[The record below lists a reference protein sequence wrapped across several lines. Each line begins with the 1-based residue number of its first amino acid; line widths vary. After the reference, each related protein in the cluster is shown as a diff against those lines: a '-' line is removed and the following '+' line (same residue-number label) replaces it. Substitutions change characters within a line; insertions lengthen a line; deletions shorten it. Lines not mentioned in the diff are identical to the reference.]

1 MLTDRARIEG
11 QMTADISWQQE
22 LSSQQRD
29 DVAMFIHNE
38 AALLDERR
46 LEEWLEL
53 FASDGLLWIPTR
65 TDADPTRHVSIIY
78 DDVPR
83 LRTRV
88 TRLLSGKEY
97 AQDPPSNTLR
107 QVSNLVCRADADGL
121 VRARAVMVIYE
132 TRRMAAPLLILPCRA
147 TYRLRTVDPADALAG
162 SPAAAGLAAPFRI
175 VEKRLDLLETQR
187 HFESLSFLL

>member
-1 MLTDRARIEG
+1 MMTDTARTGG
-11 QMTADISWQQE
+11 QMTANISWQQE

-53 FASDGLLWIPTR
+53 FAPDGLLWIPTR
-65 TDADPTRHVSIIY
+65 KDADPTRHVSIIY

-97 AQDPPSNTLR
+97 AQDPPSASMR
-107 QVSNLVCRADADGL
+107 QVSNLVCQLEADGL
-121 VRARAVMVIYE
+121 VRAGAVMVIYE
-132 TRRMAAPLLILPCRA
+132 TRRIAAPLLILPCRA
-147 TYRLRTVDPADALAG
+147 SYRLRPVDPAEELDR
-162 SPAAAGLAAPFRI
+162 PASAASAATFRI
-175 VEKRLDLLETQR
+175 VEKRLDLLETHR
-187 HFESLSFLL
+187 HFESLAFLL